1 MPFQSFASMHWL
13 KLFSALLFKRQWL
26 SVPQV
31 SVAKLLTVCLLLS
44 LAPTSFAAYINR
56 YTTTTN
62 GAITFTGNTL
72 GLNGAGTGSPAGTAG
87 TAGSIGAFISTDQ
100 SLKYGNFPFGTTSDW
115 TKNGS
120 TASLSIPPGSSI
132 LYAEIIWTGSY
143 AYGNQNVL
151 ANLNDPI
158 TFKTPLGTYSI
169 NPDAATSQTAG
180 AVATAGGNCTT
191 PYCRYV
197 RSANVTGLVILGQ
210 AGTYE
215 VGKVPA
221 TANAE
226 GNNNAAG
233 WTLAVVYG
241 NPSLPSRNMTVFVG
255 AELGGAA
262 ATSVSGFCTN
272 LVGPVKGRLLVSAL
286 EGDVGTGLGGD
297 TMLFGTTT
305 ANLTALSGPNNRVD
319 NFFGSAINGDSGAIN
334 TIGSFGTSNHVNN
347 TPVLGARQ
355 GYDITNVDVSSALV
369 NNQTSAVAQGTT
381 SGDQYTINAL
391 AIQIDVGAPKF
402 PVTVKVADRTVTH
415 IGETI
420 TYTITLDNTA
430 GTASATNVFFTD
442 TPPLG
447 MSFVPGSMT
456 YNGNPLSTANPL
468 VGVNVGTIAAGSSG
482 VVTLKVKVDAIPAAP
497 SLAQYLNSAKWTYDF
512 IPCAGFATESGSL
525 VTNPN
530 LINAVRLAPTKT
542 VSPTGI
548 VPVGQQLSYTISV
561 PNTGQVGSAGTTLLD
576 PIPAGTTY
584 VANSTTLNGIAV
596 PDVAGSM
603 PFATAT
609 LINSTGQSSGV
620 VASGAT
626 ATIQFKVTV
635 DNNPPTVITNTAFID
650 PDGAAI
656 AQPIAVF
663 AVNTPLTPPVA
674 SKVFAPSTISAGAV
688 SKLTITVTNAN
699 ATALTM
705 SALSDT
711 LPAGLVIANP
721 ANATTNCGSGSALAT
736 AGGITLGLSGGTV
749 PVNGSCTVSA
759 DVLATTA
766 GLYNN
771 IIPVGAV
778 TTANA
783 GSNTAQTTAA
793 LTVLQGPSI
802 SKSFSPSTIA
812 PGGLSTL
819 TITLINPT
827 GAILTNANVT
837 DPLPSGLVIAATPT
851 VVNNCGGSVA
861 AAAGSSNVVIN
872 SASIPAAN
880 VCTIKV
886 NVTSNTVGS
895 YNNIIA
901 AGALTTSGGS
911 NASIAQADLN
921 VASPQI
927 SKGFT
932 PAVVAVNGVSTLTI
946 TLSNPTSATISGAT
960 VTDTF
965 PTTPLGMSLA
975 NTTTTN
981 NCGATLTNNLGT
993 ALATGNIG
1001 VRITG
1006 ATIPAGGSCSV
1017 TFQVRSSA
1025 GGNFV
1030 NTIPI
1035 GALTTTAF
1043 GSNTSPAVATLSVG
1057 QPSVT
1062 KAFGT
1067 IATPIATVVGG
1078 SNVPLTIQITNPNN
1092 TSLAITQLTDVFPVG
1107 LVLGN
1112 TTIST
1117 NTCTT
1122 TVTNASGGALGA
1134 GATGVRFTGG
1144 SINASSS
1151 CSVVLNVQASSAG
1164 TYLNTIAAGQLITP
1178 IGNNAFATSASIDVL
1193 ARPTI
1198 TKSFS
1203 PTSISAGG
1211 ESTLTITLFNSNAV
1225 TLVGATFTDVFPTT
1239 TTPPGAVTVA
1249 NTATTNTCGGN
1260 LLNSGGTTLNVG
1272 DAGIQLSAGAI
1283 PGNGSCS
1290 ITVKVTS
1297 NVLGSYTNTI
1307 AAGGLQTTN
1316 GGNSTVAA
1324 TAVLNVAV
1332 LAPQVSKQ
1340 FASTQ
1345 AGRNSPVKLT
1355 LTVVNPNISGN
1366 LTGVQLTD
1374 ALPSLPGQMI
1384 VAPVP
1389 NASISGCG
1397 AATLSSPAG
1406 ANSISLSGGTVA
1418 VGTSC
1423 VIQVDVVGPVAG
1435 SYVNTTNVV
1444 TSSNGGNGNNAT
1456 ATLRVLEA
1464 PQVSKGFS
1472 PSTVSAGGTS
1482 ILTVT
1487 ISNPNPSDTLNG
1499 VAVSDTYI
1507 TGLLNSSTPNA
1518 VVFCTGGSSATLVGG
1533 VANTNSVG
1541 LSGATLAAG
1550 GFCRVTL
1557 NVIASTAGVIVNTTS
1572 AVTSSNAGSGS
1583 TATANLTVG
1592 VDVSGFV
1599 YLDSNLSGIKE
1610 ASETGSGLTV
1620 YAKLLSSGVVQQ
1632 SVAVNQTTGAY
1643 SFSGV
1648 VAGAYTIIIDD
1659 NNTASDTTGT
1669 LPTGWYGTDTPS
1681 MTRFLNIST
1690 VAISNFNFGV
1700 NNSAFIT
1707 GKVFKDDGSGA
1718 GAIAND
1724 GVQNGNE
1731 LGIAGSLVRLTNCA
1745 ATVYASVN
1753 TDGSGKF
1760 SLAIPANLTNGS
1772 ALCIVQANTSG
1783 FISTG
1788 ANSGNSAGLY
1798 NRSTDTLS
1806 FTYSNSANYSG
1817 IQFGDVPVNTFSTD
1831 GAQAALAGSAINYTH
1846 TFVAASSGT
1855 LTLSSAANANPA
1867 QAGWSEV
1874 LYRDINCNGSLDAGE
1889 TVIAAALSVV
1899 AGDQICIIVRQF
1911 IPAGASNGA
1920 VNNVV
1925 VTAAFNYTNASPA
1938 LTSNL
1943 TRNDTTT
1950 VGNASNAG
1958 LILTKTVDKTS
1969 ALPGENITYT
1979 VTFTNSGSGS
1989 LSNVVINDTTPAF
2002 TSFVLASCG
2011 ANPPVITVCTL
2022 TSSPSVGGT
2031 GAIVWTLTGSL
2042 SPGSSSF
2049 VLFTVKVNN

>member
-1 MPFQSFASMHWL
+1 MPPQSFASSHWL
-13 KLFSALLFKRQWL
+13 TLFSALLFKRQWL
-26 SVPQV
+26 RELQV
-31 SVAKLLTVCLLLS
+31 SIAKLLTVGLLLS
-44 LAPTSFAAYINR
+44 LAQTSFAAYINR

-62 GAITFTGNTL
+62 GAITFTGNSL
-72 GLNGAGTGSPAGTAG
+72 GLGGSPTSGAPGIQ
-87 TAGSIGAFISTDQ
+87 GSIGAFISTNQ
-100 SLKYGNFPFGTTSDW
+100 SLQFGTFLPGTTNDW

-120 TASLSIPPGSSI
+120 TANLSIPPGSTV

-143 AYGNQNVL
+143 AYGGQNVS

-169 NPDAATSQTAG
+169 SPDATTAQTTG
-180 AVATAGGNCTT
+180 TLSAGGACNSG
-191 PYCRYV
+191 YCRYV

-221 TANAE
+221 TANTE

-241 NPSLPSRNMTVFVG
+241 NSSLPSRNMTVFVG
-255 AELGGAA
+255 AELGGAP

-272 LVGPVKGRLLVSAL
+272 LVGQVKGRLLVSAL
-286 EGDVGTGLGGD
+286 EGDVVLGGD

-305 ANLTALSGPNNRVD
+305 TNLTALSGPNNRID
-319 NFFGSAINGDSGAIN
+319 NFFAGAINGDSGAVN
-334 TIGSFGTSNHVNN
+334 TLGSFGTSNHSNN
-347 TPVLGARQ
+347 APVSGARQ
-355 GYDITNVDVSSALV
+355 GYDITNVDVSSALI
-369 NNQTSAVAQGTT
+369 NNQTSAVAQGTILGG
-381 SGDQYTINAL
+381 GDQYTINAL

-402 PVTVKVADRTVTH
+402 PTTVKAADRTVTH
-415 IGETI
+415 IGDTI

-430 GTASATNVFFTD
+430 GTANATNVFFTD
-442 TPPLG
+442 TPPPG
-447 MSFVPGSMT
+447 MSFVPGSVT
-456 YNGNPLSTANPL
+456 FNGSPLPTANPL
-468 VGVNVGTIAAGSSG
+468 VGVNVGTINAGVSG
-482 VVTLKVKVDAIPAAP
+482 VVTLKVKVDAIPAVP

-512 IPCAGFATESGSL
+512 IPCAGFASESGSL

-548 VPVGQQLSYTISV
+548 VPVGQQLSYTVSV

-576 PIPAGTTY
+576 PIPVGTTY

-596 PDVAGSM
+596 PDIAGSM
-603 PFATAT
+603 PFATAN
-609 LINSTGQSSGV
+609 LINSAGQASGV

-635 DNNPPTVITNTAFID
+635 NNNPPSVITNTAFID

-721 ANATTNCGSGSALAT
+721 TNATTNCGSGSALAT

-759 DVLATTA
+759 DVLGATA
-766 GLYNN
+766 GVYNN

-783 GSNTAQTTAA
+783 GGNTAQATTT
-793 LTVLQGPSI
+793 LTILQGPSI

-837 DPLPSGLVIAATPT
+837 DPLPAGLVVAPSPT
-851 VVNNCGGSVA
+851 MVNNCGGSVA
-861 AAAGSSNVVIN
+861 AVAGSSNIVIS

-880 VCTIKV
+880 VCTITL

-911 NASIAQADLN
+911 NASLAQADLN

-932 PAVVAVNGVSTLTI
+932 PAVVAVNGISTLTI
-946 TLSNPTSATISGAT
+946 TLSNPTSATISGAAF
-960 VTDTF
+960 TDTF
-965 PTTPLGMSLA
+965 PTTPTGMSLA

-981 NCGATLTNNLGT
+981 TCGATLSNNLGS
-993 ALATGNIG
+993 ALVTGNIG

-1030 NTIPI
+1030 NTIPV
-1035 GALTTTAF
+1035 GALTTTGF
-1043 GSNTSPAVATLSVG
+1043 GNNTSPAIATLSVG
-1057 QPSVT
+1057 QPSVI

-1067 IATPIATVVGG
+1067 IAAPIATVVAG

-1092 TSLAITQLTDVFPVG
+1092 TALAITQLTDVFPAG

-1112 TTIST
+1112 TTISS

-1122 TVTNASGGALGA
+1122 TVTNASGGALA
-1134 GATGVRFTGG
+1134 TGATGVRFTGG
-1144 SINASSS
+1144 SIAANSS
-1151 CSVVLNVQASSAG
+1151 CSVVLNVQATSAG
-1164 TYLNTIAAGQLITP
+1164 TYLNTIAAGGLITP

-1203 PTSISAGG
+1203 PSSISAGG

-1260 LLNSGGTTLNVG
+1260 LFNSAGATLNVG
-1272 DAGIQLSAGAI
+1272 DVGIQLAAAAI
-1283 PGNGSCS
+1283 PGNGSCAV
-1290 ITVKVTS
+1290 TVKVTA

-1324 TAVLNVAV
+1324 SAVLNVAV
-1332 LAPQVSKQ
+1332 LPPQVSKQ
-1340 FASTQ
+1340 FLSAQT
-1345 AGRNSPVKLT
+1345 GRNSPVKLT
-1355 LTVVNPNISGN
+1355 LTIVNPNISGN
-1366 LTGVQLTD
+1366 LTSVQLTD
-1374 ALPSLPGQMI
+1374 ALPSLPGQMVI
-1384 VAPVP
+1384 APVP

-1435 SYVNTTNVV
+1435 SYVNTTNIV
-1444 TSSNGGNGNNAT
+1444 TSANGGNGNNAT

-1472 PSTVSAGGTS
+1472 PTTISVGGTS
-1482 ILTVT
+1482 ILTLT

-1499 VAVSDTYI
+1499 VRVNDAYVS
-1507 TGLLNSSTPNA
+1507 GLLNSSTPNA
-1518 VVFCTGGSSATLVGG
+1518 VVFCTGGSSAPLVGG
-1533 VANTNSVG
+1533 TGSANSVG
-1541 LSGATLAAG
+1541 LGDAISGATLAAG
-1550 GFCRVTL
+1550 GFCRVTI
-1557 NVIASTAGVIVNTTS
+1557 NVTASTAGVIVNTTS
-1572 AVTSSNAGSGS
+1572 AVTSSNAGNGNS
-1583 TATANLTVG
+1583 ATANLTVG

-1643 SFSGV
+1643 SFGGV
-1648 VAGAYTIIIDD
+1648 VAGAYTIVIDD
-1659 NNTASDTTGT
+1659 NNNASDTTGT

-1681 MTRFLNIST
+1681 MTRFLVVSA
-1690 VAISNFNFGV
+1690 VAINNFNFGV
-1700 NNSAFIT
+1700 NNGAFIT
-1707 GKVFKDDGSGA
+1707 GKVFKDDGSGTA
-1718 GAIAND
+1718 AIAND
-1724 GVQNGNE
+1724 GIQNGNE

-1745 ATVYASVN
+1745 ATIYAN
-1753 TDGSGKF
+1753 GYTDGSGSF
-1760 SLAIPANLTNGS
+1760 SLAIPANLANGS
-1772 ALCIVQANTSG
+1772 ALCIVQTNNSG

-1788 ANSGNSAGLY
+1788 ANAGNSTGLY

-1806 FTYSNSANYSG
+1806 FTYSNSTNYSG

-1831 GAQAALAGSAINYTH
+1831 GAQAALAGSAISYAH

-1855 LTLSSAANANPA
+1855 LTLSSTASANPA

-1874 LYRDINCNGSLDAGE
+1874 LYRDTNCNGTLDAGE

-1925 VTAAFNYTNASPA
+1925 VTASFNYTNANPA
-1938 LTSNL
+1938 LLSNL

-1950 VGNASNAG
+1950 VGTASNAG
-1958 LILTKTVDKTS
+1958 LVLTKTVNKTA

-1979 VTFTNSGSGS
+1979 VTFTNTGSGA

-2002 TSFVLASCG
+2002 TNFVVASCG
-2011 ANPPVITVCTL
+2011 ANPPVITICTL

-2042 SPGSSSF
+2042 SPGSASF